1 MHLAA
6 VGKFDGKHPSLAYAT
21 TGGKVCIHSPHASG
35 DQAQTQYLNINKEIT
50 ALTTGQLDTESS
62 RDTLLVGTNTSLQA
76 YDVYTNQ
83 DLFFKDIPD
92 GVCAL
97 AVVQLGWINT
107 PSVVVGGVCC
117 ILGIDSQGTEQ
128 FWTVT
133 GDRVTAL
140 TVSNVCGKGRSELV
154 AGSDNFRIQ
163 ALYNNSVADEI
174 TEADKVVGL
183 AALDG
188 TKFGYALANGTV
200 GVYDK
205 GNRAWR
211 IKSKHSV
218 TTLCSHD
225 LDGDG
230 ELELISG
237 WSNGKVGSSQDTA
250 PCPEILL
257 FPCSAPPHIS
267 PA

>member
-1 MHLAA
+1 MQLAA
-6 VGKFDGKHPSLAYAT
+6 IGKFDGNHPSLAYAT

-35 DQAQTQYLNINKEIT
+35 DQAQVQYLNINKEIT
-50 ALTTGQLDTESS
+50 ALTTGQLDSDSS
-62 RDTLLVGTNTSLQA
+62 RDVLLVGTNTSLQA

-83 DLFFKDIPD
+83 DLFFKDISD

-97 AVVQLGWINT
+97 AVIQLGWVST

-140 TVSNVCGKGRSELV
+140 AASDVCGKGRMELV
-154 AGSDNFRIQ
+154 AGSDNFCIQ
-163 ALYNNSVADEI
+163 ALYKESVAEEI
-174 TEADKVVGL
+174 TEADKIVGL
-183 AALDG
+183 ASLDG
-188 TKFGYALANGTV
+188 TKFGYALANGTI

-205 GNRAWR
+205 GNRTWR

-218 TTLCSHD
+218 TALCSHD

-237 WSNGKVGSSQDTA
+237 WSNGKVSSASGTA
-250 PCPEILL
+250 
-257 FPCSAPPHIS
+257 S
-267 PA
+267 